1 MINVEEIF
9 FHQQLLT
16 LLKLIDDNLVEPSTL
31 YGSWAGA
38 YGNFQF
44 MPSTIKHYAIDY
56 DGDEKIEL
64 KSSLEDSLA
73 SAANYINRIGWKK
86 GHNHAFTVCN

>member
-1 MINVEEIF
+1 M
-9 FHQQLLT
+9 
-16 LLKLIDDNLVEPSTL
+16 

-56 DGDEKIEL
+56 DGNNKIEL
-64 KSSLEDSLA
+64 KSSLQDSLA
-73 SAANYINRIGWKK
+73 SAANYIKNIGWKK
-86 GHNHAFTVCN
+86 GQPCFYRVKLTKKNKKKIYKFIS